1 MQITVFLF
9 LTSMQV
15 SAKGYSQITLAETNM
30 PLAKV
35 FQKIEKQSGYLFWYN
50 DALLQRARKV
60 DINVTNATL
69 QQVLDICFKDQPLTY
84 SIIETVVVVK
94 KIDEASAPPNAGPPP
109 VDIKGKVTDDAGLPI
124 ARATVTVKGTTHST
138 ATNDLGE

>member
-1 MQITVFLF
+1 MLFDCIVRRHAIGVNSEGVALCKPVPSKAGKALTKTLLIMRMTAFL
-9 LTSMQV
+9 LLIACMQV
-15 SAKGYSQITLAETNM
+15 SAKGYSQITLAETNT

-69 QQVLDICFKDQPLTY
+69 QQVLDICFK
-84 SIIETVVVVK
+84 
-94 KIDEASAPPNAGPPP
+94 A
-109 VDIKGKVTDDAGLPI
+109 
-124 ARATVTVKGTTHST
+124 
-138 ATNDLGE
+138 